1 MSVPVNPSSPP
12 LPPDAPAP
20 LAGGPVTPEEASS
33 QALSE
38 ALRSGFQIVKWLMAG
53 LVILFLC
60 SGFFIVPPNE
70 VVVLLRF
77 GRPVGAGPDQLLRKG
92 WHWAFPYPID
102 EKVYIEVGQIHTAT
116 STAGWYAVSPE
127 DEAKN
132 IEPAP
137 RGRLFP
143 EADGYTLTADGNII
157 HVRATVKYL
166 ITDPLR
172 YRFAF
177 TNAAEIL
184 TNVVNEALFYASAR
198 ATADAA
204 LYKDKTGFRDLV
216 LERVKQK
223 AEELQLGIAL
233 EPSDVETKAPID
245 VRPAFEAVNTA
256 EQDRDKAI
264 RDARGY
270 YDLITRTVIGEA
282 KAVLSDGWASSNRM
296 VLDVTADAR
305 AFNLQLP
312 SYNQDPKLFARR
324 LLIATMDR
332 VLTNAQEKFFL
343 ADHPDGQPRELRIQM
358 SREPQKK
365 EGPDRP

>member
-1 MSVPVNPSSPP
+1 
-12 LPPDAPAP
+12 
-20 LAGGPVTPEEASS
+20 
-33 QALSE
+33 
-38 ALRSGFQIVKWLMAG
+38 MAG
-53 LVILFLC
+53 LVVLFLC
-60 SGFFIVPPNE
+60 SGFFIVPPNQ

-77 GRPVGAGPDQLLRKG
+77 GKPVGTGPDQLLRKG

-102 EKVYIEVGQIHTAT
+102 EKEYIQVGQIHTVT

-132 IEPAP
+132 IEPPA

-157 HVRATVKYL
+157 HVRATIKYL
-166 ITDPLR
+166 ITEPRR

-177 TNAAEIL
+177 TNAAEVL

-198 ATADAA
+198 VSADAA

-216 LERVKQK
+216 VERVKQK
-223 AEELQLGIAL
+223 ADELQLGIAL

-245 VRPAFEAVNTA
+245 VRPAFVAVNDA
-256 EQDRDKAI
+256 EQDRSKAI
-264 RDARGY
+264 SGARGY
-270 YDLITRTVIGEA
+270 YDQVTRTAVGEA
-282 KAVLSDGWASSNRM
+282 NAALSAGLASSNRM
-296 VLDVTADAR
+296 VGEVAADAR

-312 SYNQDPKLFARR
+312 SYTENPQLFARR
-324 LLIATMDR
+324 LLTATMGR

-343 ADHPDGQPRELRIQM
+343 ADHPGGQPRELRIQL

-365 EGPDRP
+365 EGPERP

>member
-1 MSVPVNPSSPP
+1 MSAPVNPPSPP
-12 LPPDAPAP
+12 LPPVSPAP
-20 LAGGPVTPEEASS
+20 VPAGPVSPEEASS

-38 ALRSGFQIVKWLMAG
+38 ALRSGFQIVKVLMAG

-77 GRPVGAGPDQLLRKG
+77 GKPVGTGPDQFLRKG

-102 EKVYIEVGQIHTAT
+102 EKEHIEVGQIHTVT

-132 IEPAP
+132 IEPPP

-143 EADGYTLTADGNII
+143 DADGYTLTADGNII
-157 HVRATVKYL
+157 HVRATIKYL
-166 ITDPLR
+166 ITNPLR
-172 YRFAF
+172 YEFGFA
-177 TNAAEIL
+177 NPSEVL
-184 TNVVNEALFYASAR
+184 TNVVNEALFHASAR
-198 ATADAA
+198 FSADAA
-204 LYKDKTGFRDLV
+204 LYKNKTGFRDLV

-223 AEELQLGIAL
+223 VEELQLGIAL

-245 VRPAFEAVNTA
+245 VRAAFEAVNNA
-256 EQDRDKAI
+256 EQERSKAI
-264 RDARGY
+264 SDARGY

-282 KAVLSDGWASSNRM
+282 KAVLSEGLASSNRM
-296 VLDVTADAR
+296 VVDVAADAR
-305 AFNLQLP
+305 SFNLQLP
-312 SYNQDPKLFARR
+312 RYADDPQLFARR
-324 LLIATMDR
+324 LLAATMAR

-358 SREPQKK
+358 GREPQKK